1 MLLSEDRWAI
11 SLYLGQSELVRD
23 LRKLLWFHISIEYGV
38 GEGFGLS
45 RYLYLVAL
53 FWHLAKIL
61 LVSIS
66 SKP

>member
-11 SLYLGQSELVRD
+11 LLYVGQSKMVRD
-23 LRKLLWFHISIEYGV
+23 LRELLWFHISTEYGV

-45 RYLYLVAL
+45 EYLHLVAL